1 MSEAVNVWDVF
12 LMLILY
18 FFYAWCASCFLKN
31 QLQGKKRE
39 EGVFGG
45 LLFCIYGAL
54 AFFLSGVPYIF
65 YAICSHGALVG
76 LTMAVFRGEREKKF
90 LAAVM
95 LAAMTVL
102 VWNFTE
108 SFFSCLGLIGIHAAV
123 GNDHITVMGGWVE
136 RAVLLMT
143 YGAGILVINRL
154 SKPCADALEDK
165 RKSWYLSLSVPLSCM
180 ILVTD
185 FVNWAASNGIM
196 VQAWGKYGLYE
207 NQLFSHGAMCIFTGL
222 AMAAAGFFVFAM
234 NRIDQEERAG
244 EQYRSQVMYY
254 QMMEEQYSRMERLRH
269 DMKNHMLAL
278 DNLVQNRQWENAG
291 CYLKEMTEAGGVE
304 AGDEITGSLVI
315 DALLYHKRRQAMSMG
330 IRWQCDARLPKDCK
344 VKEMDLCI
352 IVGNILDNALEA
364 CFKLQEKKPEK
375 GDGGEDTK
383 KTKDQAESFIEIYM
397 GTIKKCLFLEVRNST
412 DLPDELE
419 FCRTRKA
426 SPKEHGLGLMNIKT
440 AAARYHG
447 AVHMEV
453 KNRVFAIS
461 VLLPLYKEEP
471 MGPA

>member
-54 AFFLSGVPYIF
+54 AFLLSGVPYIF

-76 LTMAVFRGEREKKF
+76 MTMAVFRGEREKKF

-123 GNDHITVMGGWVE
+123 GNDHITVMGGWGE

-165 RKSWYLSLSVPLSCM
+165 RKSWYLSL
-180 ILVTD
+180 
-185 FVNWAASNGIM
+185 
-196 VQAWGKYGLYE
+196 
-207 NQLFSHGAMCIFTGL
+207 
-222 AMAAAGFFVFAM
+222 
-234 NRIDQEERAG
+234 
-244 EQYRSQVMYY
+244 
-254 QMMEEQYSRMERLRH
+254 
-269 DMKNHMLAL
+269 
-278 DNLVQNRQWENAG
+278 
-291 CYLKEMTEAGGVE
+291 
-304 AGDEITGSLVI
+304 
-315 DALLYHKRRQAMSMG
+315 
-330 IRWQCDARLPKDCK
+330 
-344 VKEMDLCI
+344 
-352 IVGNILDNALEA
+352 
-364 CFKLQEKKPEK
+364 
-375 GDGGEDTK
+375 
-383 KTKDQAESFIEIYM
+383 
-397 GTIKKCLFLEVRNST
+397 
-412 DLPDELE
+412 
-419 FCRTRKA
+419 
-426 SPKEHGLGLMNIKT
+426 
-440 AAARYHG
+440 
-447 AVHMEV
+447 
-453 KNRVFAIS
+453 
-461 VLLPLYKEEP
+461 
-471 MGPA
+471 